1 MKHRVI
7 VMMALSVLLGL
18 VLAACSGQAKPTPT
32 AEATATP
39 SAEVP
44 TPEATVPI
52 GGVDVALQNVLK
64 PAVPVVAR
72 VNGEDITTDA
82 YMRELRTQLYYVTN
96 SYSVNWFDQEA
107 IGLIPSFQDQVVQQM
122 VQSRLLEQL
131 ANAEKMDVTAAEVQ
145 AEAENSKQQ
154 VLAGGTYKTWDEA
167 LAGMGITEEDYLA
180 QNRVYLL
187 YSKLLKVHGGPDT
200 AEQVHAAHI
209 LVADENTGNEVLAKL
224 KEGKAF
230 ADLAK
235 EYSTDMGSKDQG
247 GDLGWFPRGAMV
259 PEFEEAAFAL
269 KPGETS
275 GLVKSDYGY
284 HIIQLLGK
292 ELRPLSADVLQNVEQ
307 QNFQTWFEA
316 EMAKAKVETLVQFEQ
331 PAPEPTPTA

>member
-1 MKHRVI
+1 MKQRVVAFAI
-7 VMMALSVLLGL
+7 LLAL

-32 AEATATP
+32 AEVTATP

-44 TPEATVPI
+44 TPEATLPI
-52 GGVDVALQNVLK
+52 GGVDVAMQNVVK
-64 PAVPVVAR
+64 PAAPVVAR

-82 YMRELRTQLYYVTN
+82 FMSELRTQLYYVTN

-122 VQSRLLEQL
+122 VQTRLLEQL
-131 ANAEKMDVTAAEVQ
+131 AKAENVDATAAEVQ
-145 AEAENSKQQ
+145 AEVESSKQQ

-167 LAGMGITEEDYLA
+167 LASMGITEEDYLA

-187 YSKLLKVHGGPDT
+187 YSKLLKAHGGPDT

-209 LVADENTGNEVLAKL
+209 LVADESTGNEVLAKL
-224 KEGKAF
+224 KEGKSF

-235 EYSTDMGSKDQG
+235 EYSTDTGSKDNG

-259 PEFEEAAFAL
+259 AEFEEAAFAL

-284 HIIQLLGK
+284 HIIQVLGK
-292 ELRPLSADVLQNVEQ
+292 EVRALSADMLQNAQ
-307 QNFQTWFEA
+307 QTNFQTWFDA
-316 EMAKAKVETLVQFEQ
+316 EMAKAKIETLVQFEQ
-331 PAPEPTPTA
+331 PTPEPTPTA